1 MWVLE
6 AVDAL
11 GAHLDNDG
19 IHPRDVDGLPGI
31 VSAPFLHAG
40 WGHLIGNT
48 IPFLVL
54 GFTIALGG
62 LARTAAVTVIVVL
75 VAGFGTW
82 LIGPA
87 HTNHIGASGV
97 VFGFATYLVARG
109 IFSRRPLH
117 FVVGLLVLAI
127 YGTTLAFAL
136 VPTPG
141 ISWQGTCSA
150 RSAAWSPPASSTLVS
165 HLQQLRD
172 RVPVAVGGRDAELRA
187 AELLGELRAARPV
200 RVEDVDLAAGELQ
213 LVGREVEGLELLHGV
228 LVQLVGQERDVEVLR
243 LLRHVER
250 VRLDRGGELVA
261 RADHDLR
268 VDAELLLDLL
278 LELLLERGRLRAG
291 VKTTLPLC
299 TSVWT
304 SV

>member
-1 MWVLE
+1 MTSAAVSASTTRSAAAVDRIRGLALVAGMVVVMWVLE

-19 IHPRDVDGLPGI
+19 IHPGDVDGLPGI
-31 VSAPFLHAG
+31 AFAPFLHAS
-40 WGHLIGNT
+40 WAHLIGNT

-62 LARTAAVTVIVVL
+62 LARTAAVTVIVVF
-75 VAGFGTW
+75 VAGLGTW

-141 ISWQGTCSA
+141 ISWQG
-150 RSAAWSPPASSTLVS
+150 
-165 HLQQLRD
+165 HLFG
-172 RVPVAVGGRDAELRA
+172 AIGGVV
-187 AELLGELRAARPV
+187 AARFIHARQPSP
-200 RVEDVDLAAGELQ
+200 AA
-213 LVGREVEGLELLHGV
+213 
-228 LVQLVGQERDVEVLR
+228 
-243 LLRHVER
+243 
-250 VRLDRGGELVA
+250 
-261 RADHDLR
+261 
-268 VDAELLLDLL
+268 
-278 LELLLERGRLRAG
+278 
-291 VKTTLPLC
+291 
-299 TSVWT
+299 S
-304 SV
+304 